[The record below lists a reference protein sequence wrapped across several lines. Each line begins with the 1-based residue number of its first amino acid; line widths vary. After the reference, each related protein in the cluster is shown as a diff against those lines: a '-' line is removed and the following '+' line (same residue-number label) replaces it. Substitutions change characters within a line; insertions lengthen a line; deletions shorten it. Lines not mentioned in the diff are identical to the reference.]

1 MEVTGRLHFRTR
13 GEGLTRL
20 RFQPGGRAA
29 TVRRIWVVSCAL
41 LLAAPL
47 VAQSPGSSTQY
58 DRAVDYLQHQQ
69 IVPAITLLQ
78 QILEAAPTDVKA
90 HNLMGIAL
98 TASGRLEEANP
109 HFRQALEINPQF
121 YPALRNLAVNELAL
135 KHVAEARVDF
145 EEVLQFVPEDH
156 VAHLSLGEIY
166 FGQKLYVTAVEHYL
180 KSGEL
185 LTRDP
190 NVTLNFAQ
198 SCFESKQRDKAAQA
212 LENFPTEADGRAH
225 FQAGVMLAQLS
236 KYDAAVRQFELGQKD
251 YPDPYEVGYNL
262 TLADLRGGHYAQAIA
277 AARGLLARGYEKAE
291 LYNLLSEAYE
301 KNDQT
306 IEAYN
311 ALRKAT
317 QIDPRDENNYLD
329 LIALGI
335 DHANYPLALGI
346 ADIGLENNPNS
357 YRLLLQRGAV
367 RAFQAQYTQ
376 AVEDFEQAS
385 KLDPQKD
392 LPFFAMAI
400 ALMQTDQL
408 TKGLA
413 ILRQRLAAS
422 PDNYL
427 MLYALGE
434 GLDHQGL
441 GHGSPEE
448 KEAIDSLR
456 KSIRLNPDFPDPR
469 VALGRILLR
478 RGDVDQGIVEL
489 EKALELDPTNL
500 SLCYPLAS
508 AYRKKGDIARADEL
522 IVKFE
527 KFKEEDREKHSNRT
541 ILRLLREG
549 EQ

>member
-1 MEVTGRLHFRTR
+1 MTGTR
-13 GEGLTRL
+13 GFHCYGW
-20 RFQPGGRAA
+20 AA
-29 TVRRIWVVSCAL
+29 TVRRSSVVPFAL

-47 VAQSPGSSTQY
+47 AAQSPASSTQY
-58 DRAVDYLQHQQ
+58 DRAVDYLQHRQ
-69 IVPAITLLQ
+69 IGPAITLLQ
-78 QILEAAPTDVKA
+78 QILEAAPTDAKA

-98 TASGRLEEANP
+98 TASGRLDEANP
-109 HFRQALEINPQF
+109 HFRQALEINPEF
-121 YPALRNLAVNELAL
+121 YPALKNLAVNELAL
-135 KHVAEARVDF
+135 KHVAEARVHF
-145 EEVLQFVPEDH
+145 EEVLHFVPEDQ

-166 FGQKLYVTAVEHYL
+166 FDQKLYVTAVEHYL

-190 NVTLNFAQ
+190 NVTLNFAR
-198 SCFESKQRDKAAQA
+198 SCFESNQRDKAAQA
-212 LENFPTEADGRAH
+212 LENFPPEAGGRGH

-236 KYDAAVRQFELGQKD
+236 KYDAAARQFELAQKD

-262 TLADLRGGHYAQAIA
+262 TLAYARGGHYAQAITA
-277 AARGLLARGYEKAE
+277 AQSLLARGYEKAE

-301 KNDQT
+301 RNDQT

-346 ADIGLENNPNS
+346 ADIGLQNNPNS

-367 RAFQAQYTQ
+367 KAFQAQYPQ

-400 ALMQTDQL
+400 ALMETDQL
-408 TKGLA
+408 NKGLV

-422 PDNYL
+422 PDDYL

-434 GLDHQGL
+434 GLDHLGL
-441 GHGSPEE
+441 VHGSPEE

-456 KSIRLNPDFPDPR
+456 KSIRLNPDFPDSR
-469 VALGRILLR
+469 VALGRVLLR
-478 RGDVDQGIVEL
+478 RGDVDEAIVQL

-500 SLCYPLAS
+500 SPCYPLAL
-508 AYRKKGDIARADEL
+508 AYRKKGDTGLADEL
-522 IVKFE
+522 IAKFE

-541 ILRLLREG
+541 IVRLLREG

>member
-1 MEVTGRLHFRTR
+1 ML
-13 GEGLTRL
+13 
-20 RFQPGGRAA
+20 AA
-29 TVRRIWVVSCAL
+29 T
-41 LLAAPL
+41 LA
-47 VAQSPGSSTQY
+47 AQSPTPSTQY
-58 DRAVDYLQHQQ
+58 DQALDYLQHQQ
-69 IVPAITLLQ
+69 IGSAITLLQ
-78 QILEAAPTDVKA
+78 QTLEATPTDIKA
-90 HNLMGIAL
+90 QNLMGIAL
-98 TASGRLEEANP
+98 TASGRLQEANP
-109 HFRQALEINPQF
+109 HFRRALEINPEF
-121 YPALRNLAVNELAL
+121 YPALKNLAVNELAL
-135 KHVAEARVDF
+135 KHVAEARVHF
-145 EEVLQFVPEDH
+145 EEVLHFVPEDQ

-190 NVTLNFAQ
+190 NVTLNFAR
-198 SCFESKQRDKAAQA
+198 SCFELKQRDKAARA
-212 LENFPTEADGRAH
+212 LENFPPEAGGQAH

-236 KYDAAVRQFELGQKD
+236 KYDAAARQFELAQRD

-262 TLADLRGGHYAQAIA
+262 TLAYLRGGHYAQAIA
-277 AARGLLARGYEKAE
+277 AAQGLLARGYEKAE
-291 LYNLLSEAYE
+291 LYNLVSEAYE

-306 IEAYN
+306 VDAYN

-335 DHANYPLALGI
+335 DHANYPMALGI
-346 ADIGLENNPNS
+346 ADIGLQNNPNS

-376 AVEDFEQAS
+376 AVEDFERAS
-385 KLDPQKD
+385 KIDPQKD

-400 ALMQTDQL
+400 ALMQTDKL
-408 TKGLA
+408 NKGLA

-441 GHGSPEE
+441 EHGSAEE

-456 KSIRLNPDFPDPR
+456 KSIRLNPDFPDAR
-469 VALGRILLR
+469 VALGRILVR
-478 RGDVDQGIVEL
+478 RGDVDQAIVEL

-500 SLCYPLAS
+500 SPCYPLAS
-508 AYRKKGDIARADEL
+508 AYRKKGDSVRADEL
-522 IVKFE
+522 IAKFE
-527 KFKEEDREKHSNRT
+527 KFREEDREKHSNRT

>member
-1 MEVTGRLHFRTR
+1 MVAVAL
-13 GEGLTRL
+13 
-20 RFQPGGRAA
+20 
-29 TVRRIWVVSCAL
+29 VL
-41 LLAAPL
+41 LLAASL
-47 VAQSPGSSTQY
+47 SAESADQYAQALSYVERQEMG
-58 DRAVDYLQHQQ
+58 
-69 IVPAITLLQ
+69 PAIALLQ
-78 QILEAAPTDVKA
+78 QILEKAPSDAKA

-98 TASGRLEEANP
+98 TASGRLQEANA
-109 HFRQALEINPQF
+109 HFRRALESDPEF
-121 YPALRNLAVNELAL
+121 YPALKNLAVNELAL
-135 KHVAEARVDF
+135 NYVAEARVHF
-145 EEVLQFVPEDH
+145 EEVLRFVPEDP

-190 NVTLNFAQ
+190 NVTLNFAR
-198 SCFESKQRDKAAQA
+198 SCFESEQRDKSVPA
-212 LENFPTEADGRAH
+212 LENFPPEANGRAH

-236 KYDAAVRQFELGQKD
+236 KYDAAVHQFELAQKD

-262 TLADLRGGHYAQAIA
+262 TLGYARGGHYAQAITTA
-277 AARGLLARGYEKAE
+277 QGLLARGYEKAE

-306 IEAYN
+306 VDAYN

-335 DHANYPLALGI
+335 DHANYPMALGI
-346 ADIGLENNPNS
+346 ADIGLQNNPKS

-367 RAFQAQYTQ
+367 RAFQAQYTE
-376 AVEDFEQAS
+376 AVQDFEQAS

-400 ALMQTDQL
+400 ALMQTDKL
-408 TKGLA
+408 NEGLG
-413 ILRQRLAAS
+413 ILRQRLAAT

-427 MLYALGE
+427 MLYAMGE
-434 GLDHQGL
+434 GLDHLGL
-441 GHGSPEE
+441 EHGSPEE
-448 KEAIDSLR
+448 NEAIDSLR

-469 VALGRILLR
+469 IALGRILLR
-478 RGDVDQGIVEL
+478 RGDVDQAIVEL
-489 EKALELDPTNL
+489 ERALELDPTNL
-500 SLCYPLAS
+500 SPCYTLAS
-508 AYRKKGDIARADEL
+508 AYRKKGDTGRADEL
-522 IVKFE
+522 MVKFE